1 MRKSI
6 SIVLA
11 VLLVVGAIFL
21 AKLIID
27 SVNKPKPKFNKIVKT
42 VYTKQVENNAIPVS
56 ITSSGNLSA
65 KNKIEL
71 YAEVQGVLNPVGKEF
86 KAGTSFT
93 KGQTI
98 LSINSDEFYANL
110 QAQKSAFFNS
120 LTAIMPDIQLDY
132 PNEYSKWQAYLAS
145 FDINKTTP
153 KLPNTN
159 SDKEKFFIS
168 GRGIVTSY
176 YNVKNLETKL
186 AKYRIQAPFSGV
198 LTEALVTKGTLVRT
212 GQKLGEFINTSV
224 FELEVNI
231 NEAYAHLLKLG
242 KTVEV
247 SNINNTKTWIA
258 KVVRINSK
266 VDQTTQTIKV
276 YLEVKGEELRD
287 GMYLNASLQT
297 KEIENAIE
305 LSRKLLVDDT
315 KVFVVNDSVLSLV
328 NIKPAYFTNET
339 VIVQGLENGM
349 QVLSKSI
356 PGAYDG
362 MLVKTID
369 EDEEEVSKEKQT
381 ENKE

>member
-86 KAGTSFT
+86 KAGTSFA

-242 KTVEV
+242 KTVNV

-328 NIKPAYFTNET
+328 NINPAYFTNET

-369 EDEEEVSKEKQT
+369 EDEEEMSNEKLT